1 MSASK
6 NYQTQQNF
14 VPYRPTFVPY
24 RPTSPK
30 LTTHSPT
37 TNQLNHNQTYTI
49 IQQRAK
55 QNLVL

>member
-6 NYQTQQNF
+6 NYQTQQ
-14 VPYRPTFVPY
+14 TFVPY

-30 LTTHSPT
+30 LTTHTPT
-37 TNQLNHNQTYTI
+37 TNQLNHNQTYTN

-55 QNLVL
+55 QNSLL